1 MTVTPVQAP
10 STEELRGALDGA
22 MRRRGRGGVASLE
35 RRPHPYRTSFPLE
48 DLDVVVNDGGRIA
61 VVFKDLGLDR
71 MEESAR
77 VVKES
82 GLHEPSREIEAYRLL
97 DGAGLGTP
105 TLYGVVDE
113 PGRHWLFV
121 ELVAGV
127 PLWQVGERDVWE
139 AAAEWLA
146 GLHARFLGMAP
157 GARSA
162 LLVRDRA
169 HSREA
174 LRRAIGQASGPAR
187 VVLER
192 IDAGYDKVLDGLER
206 LPPTLVHGD
215 FHASNVLVDG
225 SRTPPRIAPADWEMA
240 GIGPGLLDLASLVAG
255 RWSEADRLAMVT
267 AYSEAASGRPPDRE
281 FLADLERCRLHNAM
295 GLLALS
301 PRWRPPSEHAHD
313 WLGEAES
320 AARRLGIL

>member
-1 MTVTPVQAP
+1 MQAP
-10 STEELRGALDGA
+10 STEELRGALDGE
-22 MRRRGRGGVASLE
+22 MRRRRRGGIASLE

-48 DLDVVVNDGGRIA
+48 DLDVVLDDGNRVD

-77 VVKES
+77 AVKES
-82 GLHEPSREIEAYRLL
+82 GLYEPGREIEAYRLL

-105 TLYGVVDE
+105 ALYGVADE
-113 PGRHWLFV
+113 LGRHWLFV

-146 GLHARFLGMAP
+146 RLHARFLGMAP
-157 GARSA
+157 GAGSS

-169 HSREA
+169 HSRAA
-174 LRRAIGQASGPAR
+174 LRRAIGHASARAR
-187 VVLER
+187 VILER
-192 IDAGYDKVLDGLER
+192 IDAGYDEVLDGLER

-255 RWSEADRLAMVT
+255 QWSEADRLAMVT
-267 AYSEAASGRPPDRE
+267 AYAEAASGRPPDKE

-301 PRWRPPSEHAHD
+301 PRWQPPSEHAHD

>member
-1 MTVTPVQAP
+1 VTVTPVQAP
-10 STEELRGALDGA
+10 SSEDLRGALDGE
-22 MRRRGRGGVASLE
+22 MRRRGRAGIASLV

-48 DLDVVVNDGGRIA
+48 DLDVMLDDGTRVD

-71 MEESAR
+71 MEDSAKA
-77 VVKES
+77 VKES
-82 GLHEPSREIEAYRLL
+82 ALHEPGREIEAYRLL

-121 ELVAGV
+121 ERVAGV
-127 PLWQVGERDVWE
+127 PLWQVGERDVWK
-139 AAAEWLA
+139 AAAAWLA

-157 GARSA
+157 GAGSA

-169 HSREA
+169 HAKEA
-174 LRRAIGQASGPAR
+174 LRRAIGHASGRAR
-187 VVLER
+187 VILER
-192 IDAGYDKVLDGLER
+192 IDPGYDEVLDGLGL

-215 FHASNVLVDG
+215 FHASNVLVDR

-240 GIGPGLLDLASLVAG
+240 GIGSGLLDLASLVAG
-255 RWSEADRLAMVT
+255 RWSESDRLAMVT
-267 AYSEAASGRPPDRE
+267 AYASAASGQPPGEE
-281 FLADLERCRLHNAM
+281 FLADLERCRLHNAV

-301 PRWRPPSEHAHD
+301 PRWQPPSEHAHD

-320 AARRLGIL
+320 AARRLGVL